1 MPWPKHRGR
10 FSRGVFC
17 YVATP
22 LYQPRTM
29 LPGSVRSHGR
39 GGHTGVRWIR
49 GGIQLPWILCALLSG
64 HGAVAVCRPVNCFR
78 ILGFTRSEP
87 QRSHVRSLR
96 LAPVGF
102 CSMITFALCTW
113 IFFRGPEWAMFV
125 VAVPMMYSAISGNV
139 VIMALS
145 SELFP
150 TTLRGTSA
158 GSVMLLGAAGAG
170 IGLLLV
176 GALTVTPGDII
187 TFVPVFALSTVWSA
201 ILMLFLPE
209 TKARELEAISW
220 QGAVPAVAGEL
231 SPGVEGAFASGAVK

>member
-1 MPWPKHRGR
+1 
-10 FSRGVFC
+10 
-17 YVATP
+17 
-22 LYQPRTM
+22 
-29 LPGSVRSHGR
+29 
-39 GGHTGVRWIR
+39 
-49 GGIQLPWILCALLSG
+49 
-64 HGAVAVCRPVNCFR
+64 
-78 ILGFTRSEP
+78 
-87 QRSHVRSLR
+87 
-96 LAPVGF
+96 
-102 CSMITFALCTW
+102 MITFALCTW